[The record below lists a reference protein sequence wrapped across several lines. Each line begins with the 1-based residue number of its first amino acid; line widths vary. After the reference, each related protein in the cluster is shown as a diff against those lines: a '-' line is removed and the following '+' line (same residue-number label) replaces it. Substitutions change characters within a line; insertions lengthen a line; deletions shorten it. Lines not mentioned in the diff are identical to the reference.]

1 MNVCLW
7 ILLVWGFC
15 SVITFAMLLRASR
28 AARQWEKLENNQAS
42 RLNAVMRRHD
52 EYVEHQKI
60 FDELRR
66 QPGLEAVSDDIARR
80 ILELQRENLLLTTDL
95 NEVRL
100 VAAKYMDL
108 YREEKYKPKRKN
120 T

>member
-15 SVITFAMLLRASR
+15 SVITFAMLLRARR

-60 FDELRR
+60 FDE
-66 QPGLEAVSDDIARR
+66 VARE
-80 ILELQRENLLLTTDL
+80 ILTLQRENLELKAELD
-95 NEVRL
+95 EMRL
-100 VAAKYMDL
+100 QAAKYMDL

>member
-15 SVITFAMLLRASR
+15 SVITFAMLLRAR
-28 AARQWEKLENNQAS
+28 REARQWEKLENNQAS

-66 QPGLEAVSDDIARR
+66 QPGLETVSDEVARE
-80 ILELQRENLLLTTDL
+80 ILTLQRENLELKAELD
-95 NEVRL
+95 EMRL
-100 VAAKYMDL
+100 QAAKYMDL